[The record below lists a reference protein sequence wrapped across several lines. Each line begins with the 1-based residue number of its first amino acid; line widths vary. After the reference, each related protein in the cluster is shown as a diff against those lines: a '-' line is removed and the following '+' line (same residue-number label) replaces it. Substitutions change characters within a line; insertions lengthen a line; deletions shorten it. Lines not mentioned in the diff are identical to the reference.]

1 MSIHFF
7 AENNQPYLVKTH
19 DVTREAKTG
28 DNLLKL
34 VLEDIQMMEEKY
46 GVEVVAWCTDDGP
59 DGKKMRRLLQ
69 AQFPWIIALLC
80 WAHQI
85 NLVVGDFLG
94 VQRAVVNDIN
104 SAVEVIKWFN
114 NHGAALE
121 LLRQEQALSFAGMS
135 WALILPAFTRWTA
148 HCQAVTR
155 LLKVK
160 NPMRICWT
168 RFEER
173 LITCAGNKADL
184 KEKARQI
191 RDTVK
196 DDHFWDR
203 LERYVK
209 SYSLALMVIISYFAF
224 LKN

>member
-1 MSIHFF
+1 
-7 AENNQPYLVKTH
+7 
-19 DVTREAKTG
+19 
-28 DNLLKL
+28 
-34 VLEDIQMMEEKY
+34 
-46 GVEVVAWCTDDGP
+46 
-59 DGKKMRRLLQ
+59 MRRLLQ
-69 AQFPWIIALLC
+69 AQFPWLIALLC

-104 SAVEVIKWFN
+104 SAIEVIKWFN
-114 NHGAALE
+114 NHGVALE

-160 NPMRICWT
+160 NPMHIWWT
-168 RFEER
+168 RFEEH
-173 LITCAGNKADL
+173 LLTCAGNKADL
-184 KEKARQI
+184 KVKARQI

-203 LERYVK
+203 LERYIE
-209 SYSLALMVIISYFAF
+209 SCSLNSMVIIFSYISL
-224 LKN
+224 LKDQGFTRTSRYCSKCYSGISHSTRPCFTYSRQPSPHLLNTEWAR